1 VTALPGEGSRPS
13 RVWCDPAA
21 RPEGLNGVRA
31 YGVCSRARP
40 CPTDLPVRLVAQ
52 ADVVVRRGPMR
63 SQGVHRAERRP
74 GPASGAA
81 ECAGV
86 LVGDAS
92 APPRACQR
100 GRDRPPAGYNPAHGV
115 ASSRAPA
122 AARAGHLPT
131 DWAGVARSSPRGPRG
146 RTGRGLRLL
155 RGVAGWRARES
166 GHTVVLVAALRGGL
180 VPLALSS
187 LVDRWGFRLALAAL
201 KRIEGAVGTL
211 MGERRTSARR
221 STTLPASC

>member
-1 VTALPGEGSRPS
+1 MPTSGLLLRSSCRCRTHPRSRIVAVVLTRMLPGRTAYRWPRLRRIRQFLHTTAQMAVLRWILPGTRAGKGLYLPAVGVRDTVTALPGEGSRPS
-13 RVWCDPAA
+13 RLGCDPAA

-100 GRDRPPAGYNPAHGV
+100 GRDRPPAGYNLAH
-115 ASSRAPA
+115 S
-122 AARAGHLPT
+122 
-131 DWAGVARSSPRGPRG
+131 DWRKKDERTPIDHVAR
-146 RTGRGLRLL
+146 
-155 RGVAGWRARES
+155 
-166 GHTVVLVAALRGGL
+166 
-180 VPLALSS
+180 
-187 LVDRWGFRLALAAL
+187 FM
-201 KRIEGAVGTL
+201 L
-211 MGERRTSARR
+211 MS
-221 STTLPASC
+221 